1 LDTTNV
7 ITINVAITIIITIF
21 EIVRMIMKLDCFV
34 MAHKANIR
42 IIITVTVVIVTAA
55 IAVIHS
61 SFMAI
66 IAMTMMCYSEVN

>member
-1 LDTTNV
+1 MDTTNV

-21 EIVRMIMKLDCFV
+21 EIVRMIKKLDCFV

-42 IIITVTVVIVTAA
+42 IIITVTVVVTAA

-66 IAMTMMCYSEVN
+66 IAMTMICYS